1 MNDTQ
6 YDNRLFS
13 ELYDVQPQ
21 AIIWLKPIWS
31 EDGTTITD
39 FEFSYCNEEGLR
51 YLNLTREQQRGL
63 RVSVSP
69 TMTGKL
75 RKAFMEEMIGV
86 YKTGEKSETDIYNP
100 ALNKYARVLRTK
112 LRGGIL
118 TIVQDRTEEH
128 RTIKRLKEQKQ
139 QLQQQK
145 RLLDNLL
152 KYSPAGLSVT
162 EVIRDEAGAVVDGRT
177 ILGNDLAFKLTGVS
191 KEEALS
197 KTIREVDPAML
208 DSPLYQ
214 KALNALSAGEPLHTQ
229 YYFEPTQRWLE
240 LSVASMDS
248 DHLINVFTDV
258 TSAKQAQLRFEQAA
272 ERLRA
277 VFNSSQ
283 SGMIT
288 FAPVWNEQGE
298 IADFRFVIANPAF
311 SAYVNKTP
319 EALRGT
325 LASDYFP
332 GYFHNGIFDMY
343 KKTYLTGETLRDDIH
358 YQVDALDLYLN
369 LLSTKVDDEVLVTF
383 TDHTTLKKTQ
393 FRLEKLIEDLK
404 RSNAYLEEFAHA
416 ASHDLKEPIRKV
428 RTFSDRLRASLGDR
442 MNNKETDL
450 FERMQNATDRM
461 SILVDDLLSY
471 SHVSAMPLQME
482 DVNLNE
488 KLQLVLSDLEVQIE
502 EKKAVINIGPLPTV
516 KGYRRQLQQLF
527 QNLVGNALKYSKTG
541 EPPQIAITSRTVTG
555 AEVPLDLPGEQ
566 AGKSYY
572 LIEVADNGIG
582 FEQQYARKI
591 FGMFQRLHG
600 RSEYAGTG
608 VGLSIA
614 RKVVENHKGYIWA
627 ESKPGKGSSFKVLL
641 PV

>member
-6 YDNRLFS
+6 YDSRLFS

-21 AIIWLKPIWS
+21 AIIWLNPIWS
-31 EDGTTITD
+31 EDGTTIID
-39 FEFSYCNEEGLR
+39 FEFTYCNEEGLN
-51 YLNLTREQQRGL
+51 YLNLTREQQKGL

-69 TMTGKL
+69 TMTDEL
-75 RKAFMEEMIGV
+75 REAFLAEMIGV
-86 YKTGEKSETDIYNP
+86 YKTGEKSETNLYNP

-118 TIVQDRTEEH
+118 TIVQDRTEEY
-128 RTIKRLKEQKQ
+128 RTIKRLKEQKK
-139 QLQQQK
+139 QLRQQK

-162 EVIRDEAGAVVDGRT
+162 EVIRDKAGNVVDGRT
-177 ILGNDLAFKLTGVS
+177 ILGNELAFKFTGIS
-191 KEEALS
+191 QEEALS

-208 DSPLYQ
+208 DSLLYRE
-214 KALNALSAGEPLHTQ
+214 ALNTLRSGEPLHTQ

-240 LSVASMDS
+240 LSVARMDG
-248 DHLINVFTDV
+248 DHLINVFMDV
-258 TSAKQAQLRFEQAA
+258 TSTKQAQLRFEQAA

-288 FAPVWNEQGE
+288 FTPVWNEQGE
-298 IADFRFVIANPAF
+298 IADFRFVIANPTF

-325 LASDYFP
+325 LASAYFP

-343 KKTYLTGETLRDDIH
+343 RNTYLTGQTLREDIH
-358 YQVDALDLYLN
+358 YHVDDMDLYLD
-369 LLSTKVDDEVLVTF
+369 LLSTKVDGEVLVTF
-383 TDHTTLKKTQ
+383 TDHTALKKTQ
-393 FRLEKLIEDLK
+393 FQLEKLVDDLK

-428 RTFSDRLRASLGDR
+428 RTFSDRLKTSLSDR
-442 MNNKETDL
+442 MTDKEADL
-450 FERMQNATDRM
+450 FGRMQNATDRM
-461 SILVDDLLSY
+461 TILVDDLLSY
-471 SHVSAMPLQME
+471 SHVSATPLQME
-482 DVNLNE
+482 DVDLNE
-488 KLQLVLSDLEVQIE
+488 KLRLVLSDLEVQVE
-502 EKKAVINIGPLPTV
+502 EKKAVISIGSLPTV

-527 QNLVGNALKYSKTG
+527 QNLVGNALKYSKPG
-541 EPPQIAITSRTVTG
+541 ETPHIRINSRTVTG
-555 AEVPLDLPGEQ
+555 ADVPLDLSAEQ
-566 AGKSYY
+566 AGKNYY
-572 LIEVADNGIG
+572 LIEVRDNGIG
-582 FEQQYARKI
+582 FEQQYAHKI

-614 RKVVENHKGYIWA
+614 RKVVENHKGCIWA
-627 ESKPGKGSSFKVLL
+627 ESEPGQGSSFKVLL